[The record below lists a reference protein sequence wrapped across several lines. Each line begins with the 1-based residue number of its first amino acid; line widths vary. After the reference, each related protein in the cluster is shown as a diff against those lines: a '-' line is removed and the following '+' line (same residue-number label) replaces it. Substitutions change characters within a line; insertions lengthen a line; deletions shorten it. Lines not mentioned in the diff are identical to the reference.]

1 MKRYAAVML
10 VFSLLA
16 PHASLNAAQG
26 SAVDRTPAYWYAYA
40 SKLPIGA
47 TVRVRTV
54 DGKRLTA
61 VLAVVDPDAITLEPN
76 TRIPEPARRLTYNEI
91 QQLEL
96 RQNGVSVGKA
106 VAIGVGAGAGLF
118 FALLAAVASNWD

>member
-1 MKRYAAVML
+1 MKRRAAVML
-10 VFSLLA
+10 VFFLLA
-16 PHASLNAAQG
+16 PHLALHAAQG
-26 SAVDRTPAYWYAYA
+26 SAVDRTPAYWYTYV

-61 VLAVVDPDAITLEPN
+61 VLAVVDPDAITLEPK
-76 TRIPEPARRLTYNEI
+76 TRIPEPARRITYNEI

-96 RQNGVSVGKA
+96 RQNGASVGKA
-106 VAIGVGAGAGLF
+106 VAIGAGVGAGLF
-118 FALLAAVASNWD
+118 FALLAVAASSWD